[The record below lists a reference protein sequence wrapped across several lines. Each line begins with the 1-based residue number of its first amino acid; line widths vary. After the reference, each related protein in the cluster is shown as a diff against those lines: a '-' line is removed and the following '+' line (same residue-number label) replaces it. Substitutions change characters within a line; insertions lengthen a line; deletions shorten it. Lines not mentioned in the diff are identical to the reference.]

1 MLSEF
6 GAPSEIIAQAVHP
19 NCLHVT
25 WKKAVG
31 PVTGYRVYCFNGD
44 STTAEL
50 IKEVQNDE
58 QMIIS
63 GLKPDTQ
70 YRIGVAS
77 LSSDTESNT
86 VFRKDVYRMRKST
99 LWLACILLHKYVCS
113 ECI

>member
-6 GAPSEIIAQAVHP
+6 GAPSEIRAEAVHP

-25 WKKAVG
+25 WRKAAG

-50 IKEVQNDE
+50 IKEAQNDE
-58 QMIIS
+58 SLIIS

-77 LSSDTESNT
+77 LSSDTESNI

-99 LWLACILLHKYVCS
+99 LWLACIVQHK
-113 ECI
+113 